1 MIENS
6 ENKKDAAENKAFW
19 RIINFLNLGLIFI
32 ISYFFIAMQTMGMIA
47 SDTGLHLSYMMQ
59 YLEGKLYIPHP
70 LWHLGTHHL
79 SLLLHID
86 YSVGAAI
93 FTALLITIYAII
105 IYKVAKSL
113 DEYRG
118 NEAKWYL
125 ITMIALTIGPFFWV
139 NYYSRIYMGPGSPSI
154 WHNVTLI
161 TVQPLALL
169 SVFYTIRF
177 FLTNKSSYFI
187 LAVLVSL
194 ISIFAKPNYI
204 IVFLPSIVIYALLK
218 KYFDKRRMIFVA
230 VTILLSVAA
239 LAYQFINQYE
249 SNGGKSTGGSI
260 IVDCFGV
267 WSHYTPSVTVSI
279 MMALGLPFL
288 ISLFNYR
295 SVKQNEYIKFTWL
308 LVLFSTILFACF
320 AESGERYIDGNF
332 SWSWMISLSLIYIFT
347 IIEYFKQYYTMPP
360 LVRYPL
366 LTMMLYQVYVGW
378 YFVIGM
384 FNGVN
389 FTRSVDNFPLFVW

>member
-1 MIENS
+1 MNEPAVDKKS
-6 ENKKDAAENKAFW
+6 VRENKSFW
-19 RIINFLNLGLIFI
+19 RIINFLNLLLLFLIA
-32 ISYFFIAMQTMGMIA
+32 YFFIAMQTMGMIA

-59 YLEGKLYIPHP
+59 YVEGKLFIPHP
-70 LWHLGTHHL
+70 LWHLGTHYL
-79 SLLLHID
+79 SLLLHVD
-86 YSVGAAI
+86 YSVGASI
-93 FTALLITIYAII
+93 FTALLITLYAAI
-105 IYKVAKSL
+105 IYKVAQSL
-113 DEYRG
+113 DEYSD
-118 NEAKWYL
+118 NEPKWYL
-125 ITMIALTIGPFFWV
+125 ITMIALTIGPFFLV

-177 FLTNKSSYFI
+177 FLTNKSTYFVLAIAVTI
-187 LAVLVSL
+187 L
-194 ISIFAKPNYI
+194 SIFAKPNYI
-204 IVFLPSIVIYALLK
+204 IVFLPSIVVYLLLK
-218 KYFDKRRMIFVA
+218 RYFDKKRLIFVS
-230 VTILLSVAA
+230 VSILLSVAA
-239 LAYQFINQYE
+239 LAYQFLNQYKGT
-249 SNGGKSTGGSI
+249 GGMSTGGSI
-260 IVDCFGV
+260 IIDCFGV

-295 SVKQNEYIKFTWL
+295 SVKENEYIKFTWL
-308 LVLFSTILFACF
+308 LVIFSTILFACF

-347 IIEYFKQYYTMPP
+347 IIEYFKQYFKMPP
-360 LVRYPL
+360 LFRYPL
-366 LTMMLYQVYVGW
+366 LAMMLYQVYVGW

-389 FTRSVDNFPLFVW
+389 FTRSVDHFPLFIW

>member
-1 MIENS
+1 MV
-6 ENKKDAAENKAFW
+6 
-19 RIINFLNLGLIFI
+19 FI
-32 ISYFFIAMQTMGMIA
+32 ITYFFVSMQTMGMIA

-79 SLLLHID
+79 SLLLHVD

-93 FTALLITIYAII
+93 FTALLVALYAFI
-105 IYKVAKSL
+105 IYKIAKSL
-113 DEYRG
+113 DEYID
-118 NEAKWYL
+118 NDAKWYL
-125 ITMIALTIGPFFWV
+125 TTMIALTIGPFFWA

-177 FLTNKSSYFI
+177 FLTKKFNYFI
-187 LAVLVSL
+187 LAILVSVV
-194 ISIFAKPNYI
+194 SIFAKPNYI
-204 IVFLPSIVIYALLK
+204 IVFLPSIVIYILLK
-218 KYFDKRRMIFVA
+218 KYFDKRRLLFIL
-230 VTILLSVAA
+230 VTVLLSVSA

-260 IVDCFGV
+260 VVDCFGV

-295 SVKQNEYIKFTWL
+295 SVKENEYIKFTWL
-308 LVLFSTILFACF
+308 LVIFSTILFACF

-347 IIEYFKQYYTMPP
+347 IIEYFKQYFSMPP
-360 LVRYPL
+360 IVRYPL
-366 LTMMLYQVYVGW
+366 LAMMLYQVYVGW

-389 FTRSVDNFPLFVW
+389 FTQSVDNFPLFVW